1 MSGPSAAGARM
12 GLTAA
17 ITHEEEPTDEL
28 VTTLEASG
36 IGVLRWPSVK
46 TTRPRDPG
54 RFRAAVDALDAYSWI
69 VFTSRRAVAAVQLR
83 RRTLPKGL
91 QVAAVGSRVAAAI
104 MAAGWPVHVVGVT
117 DGSALAQALRFR
129 LCGRDRVLFPAA
141 EDGSS
146 DLEVG
151 LEGHPALL
159 HRVAAY
165 RTELLPL
172 DSEACRE
179 VLEMDR
185 VDAIAFLSPSAV
197 RSVVSAL
204 EAEGCTEELFARPAV
219 CIGGT
224 TGRQARASGFRTVHQ
239 SSEMSKQAVG
249 RLLAEVLGAA
259 AAEEPQPSL

>member
-1 MSGPSAAGARM
+1 MSGPAAAGGRM
-12 GLTAA
+12 ALTAA
-17 ITHEEEPTDEL
+17 ITHEEEPADDL
-28 VTTLEASG
+28 VATLEALG
-36 IGVLRWPSVK
+36 IGVLRWPSVR
-46 TTRPRDPG
+46 TERPRDPG

-69 VFTSRRAVAAVQLR
+69 VFTSRRAVAAVQAR
-83 RRTLPKGL
+83 RTTLPKGL
-91 QVAAVGSRVAAAI
+91 QVAAVGARVAGAVE
-104 MAAGWPVHVVGVT
+104 AAGWPVTVVGAG
-117 DGSALAQALRFR
+117 DGAALARALRLR
-129 LCGRDRVLFPAA
+129 LGDRDQVLFPAA

-146 DLEVG
+146 DLEIG

-165 RTELLPL
+165 RTEVLAL
-172 DSEACRE
+172 DSEACRQA
-179 VLEMDR
+179 LEMGR
-185 VDAIAFLSPSAV
+185 VDAITFLSPSAV

-224 TGRQARASGFRTVHQ
+224 TGRQARASGFRAVHL